1 MTRADIQRRVRELL
15 TIKQLAERYGI
26 PEATWRYWRATGR
39 GPAAIVLGPRK
50 LLYDAE
56 VVERWLDAHAEPE
69 GA

>member
-1 MTRADIQRRVRELL
+1 MQETQRRMRELL
-15 TIKQLAERYGI
+15 NVKQLEEKYGI
-26 PEATWRYWRATGR
+26 PQATWRYWRSAGR

-50 LLYDAE
+50 VMYDVA